1 MTNVLWEIWQLF
13 AYGVAYLFVGI
24 RIGEVIGIHKRD
36 KEVSD
41 LRSKIVK
48 LEMVG
53 DGDDDDNT

>member
-1 MTNVLWEIWQLF
+1 MKEVLWEIWQLF
-13 AYGVAYLFVGI
+13 AYGATCLFAGI
-24 RIGEVIGIHKRD
+24 RIGEIIGIHQRD

-53 DGDDDDNT
+53 DEE